1 MKLCLLLLLLLSVS
15 YALADAMPQDS
26 SQFALT
32 RALAAQTRA
41 TTSGQCPP
49 VENLEGVQAVCQNY
63 EGFNQLLYMQQL
75 DEVLFTASAYPDTL
89 PGLRNLRLE
98 PRTPYWIYL
107 PEYGRFERSFDFEGG
122 IYRIIFVPFSELS
135 SNLTI
140 LYTPALRPSI

>member
-1 MKLCLLLLLLLSVS
+1 MMKICLLLVLLSVS

-32 RALAAQTRA
+32 RILAEQTQV
-41 TTSGQCPP
+41 TTSAQCPP

-75 DEVLFTASAYPDTL
+75 DEVLFTASAYPDTV
-89 PGLRNLRLE
+89 PGLKDLKLE

-107 PEYGRFERSFDFEGG
+107 PEYNRFERSFDFEGG
-122 IYRIIFVPFSELS
+122 TYRIIYVPFSELS

-140 LYTPALRPSI
+140 LYTPAPTPNI